1 MADSVVTRV
10 PGDEHSFSPF
20 SKIGTKDKS
29 VGYYE
34 RTFSGCPS
42 DARELLENYAGV
54 PADDVDAHILTIR
67 DKAWDIYPY
76 PCIGQFSFLN
86 LTLRHHPSYAS
97 MVARLKSGEA
107 RYLDIGFC
115 LGQDIRKLVAD
126 GVPSQSIY
134 GAELHGP
141 FIDLGYDLWRDRDT
155 LQAHLMQADALTL
168 EGGGGLGDLQGTVD
182 YIHLGMVLH
191 VFDRPKQAL
200 LLENCVRLLK
210 PDQPGTT
217 MILGVAVGDVEGL
230 QTPAG
235 FFMNSD
241 ATLRQLCAEVSERMG
256 RRLDCRVN
264 MLGTGMGKWE
274 TDRSR
279 RLAFEIEML

>member
-1 MADSVVTRV
+1 MADSVVTQV
-10 PGDEHSFSPF
+10 PGGGHSFSPA
-20 SKIGTKDKS
+20 SEIGTKDKS
-29 VGYYE
+29 VGWYE
-34 RTFSGCPS
+34 QAFSGCPS

-54 PADDVDAHILTIR
+54 PADDVDAHIVTIR

-86 LTLRHHPSYAS
+86 LTLRHQPSYAS

-126 GVPSQSIY
+126 GVPSQNIY

-168 EGGGGLGDLQGTVD
+168 EGGSLGDLQGTID

-191 VFDRPKQAL
+191 VFDRPRQAL

-210 PDQPGTT
+210 PDQPGT
-217 MILGVAVGDVEGL
+217 MILGGAVGDVEGF
-230 QTPAG
+230 QTSAG
-235 FFMNSD
+235 FFLNSD
-241 ATLRQLCAEVSERMG
+241 VTLRQLCAEVSERMG

-264 MLGTGMGKWE
+264 ALDTDRGKWG

-279 RLAFEIEML
+279 RLAFKIEML